1 MLIMHT
7 CKLRNDSILFEIIL
21 YMSIIYRFMMN
32 QDQDDTMVKYTKNEI
47 IREFIKERCKAIIFR
62 VFSISSVALDVISIV
77 KKYYRGHH
85 TYWIIASVFL
95 AISAYFGSYYSLLA
109 DYYCVNGNT
118 DYESV
123 KKSKKRRPI
132 PVRDRG
138 TSKIDQFIN
147 LSDEADEISSDST
160 EPIADSTV
168 RVKFSTPIKEYKE
181 PELQIALKTGTKVVP
196 RFDDTPETADE
207 TEKGESFISITKKML
222 ITPSRITLL
231 IHCLSAPKCFR
242 FIRSS
247 KKLLEYL
254 KEGFNERSSS
264 ELQEKGVKKVC
275 YNKKYRDYCNEELIS
290 KQVSLLIASC
300 ENIPMLLLDLA
311 YWSKYGKGLSSFND
325 DIASSSYNYI
335 ELAAIIVNIVKLAY
349 FLISLQNQIR
359 KLDIR
364 RQDLKFLHAIYL
376 VLVQVLFISS
386 HLFAFHVAIS
396 LHYLGAVVSVAIKL
410 LQFLIYFLFFR
421 DLQPNQTIRAMMSA
435 ILMLFMYAP
444 ANKGRSISYITH
456 NIIFVVEMTSLLV
469 FGVSVFD
476 TYVVEYES
484 YYILGLLNRNLYIN
498 IISGCIGVF
507 LLTCFIEWGQKF
519 LFLYEP
525 KKDYNQLRK
534 ILKEVSDKYHTSY
547 DLIVD
552 DYFDA
557 AREQTTI
564 FLG

>member
-1 MLIMHT
+1 M
-7 CKLRNDSILFEIIL
+7 KSSENLF
-21 YMSIIYRFMMN
+21 
-32 QDQDDTMVKYTKNEI
+32 
-47 IREFIKERCKAIIFR
+47 KERCKAIIFR
-62 VFSISSVALDVISIV
+62 AFSISSVALDVISIV

-85 TYWIIASVFL
+85 TYWIIASIFL

-118 DYESV
+118 DYEPV
-123 KKSKKRRPI
+123 KKWKKRRPI

-168 RVKFSTPIKEYKE
+168 TVKFLTPIKEYKE
-181 PELQIALKTGTKVVP
+181 PELQIAPKTGTKVVP
-196 RFDDTPETADE
+196 SFDGTLETADE

-222 ITPSRITLL
+222 FTPSRITLL

-311 YWSKYGKGLSSFND
+311 YWSKYGKGLSSFNN

-359 KLDIR
+359 RLDIR
-364 RQDLKFLHAIYL
+364 RQDLKFFARHLPCFGASPLYLVPLICIPCCYFTPLPRSCRFSGNKAIPASHLLFILPRPSAKPNHPSSDVCYTDAIYVRTRKQRTLHL
-376 VLVQVLFISS
+376 V
-386 HLFAFHVAIS
+386 
-396 LHYLGAVVSVAIKL
+396 
-410 LQFLIYFLFFR
+410 
-421 DLQPNQTIRAMMSA
+421 
-435 ILMLFMYAP
+435 
-444 ANKGRSISYITH
+444 H
-456 NIIFVVEMTSLLV
+456 NS
-469 FGVSVFD
+469 
-476 TYVVEYES
+476 
-484 YYILGLLNRNLYIN
+484 
-498 IISGCIGVF
+498 
-507 LLTCFIEWGQKF
+507 
-519 LFLYEP
+519 
-525 KKDYNQLRK
+525 
-534 ILKEVSDKYHTSY
+534 
-547 DLIVD
+547 
-552 DYFDA
+552 
-557 AREQTTI
+557 
-564 FLG
+564 